1 MLKVHF
7 FSLINYNMFQN
18 QVLVTVNEQ
27 NPTKNINIKIR
38 SQVQYYDMV
47 WLSTLAP
54 KELWSK

>member
-7 FSLINYNMFQN
+7 FSLINYNMFQD
-18 QVLVTVNEQ
+18 QFLVTVNEQ

>member
-38 SQVQYYDMV
+38 SQVQYNDMV

>member
-54 KELWSK
+54 KELRSK

>member
-47 WLSTLAP
+47 WLWTLAP
-54 KELWSK
+54 K